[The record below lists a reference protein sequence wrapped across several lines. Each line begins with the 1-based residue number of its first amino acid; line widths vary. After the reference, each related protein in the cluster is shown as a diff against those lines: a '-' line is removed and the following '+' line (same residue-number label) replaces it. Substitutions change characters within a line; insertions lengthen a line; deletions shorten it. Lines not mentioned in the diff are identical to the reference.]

1 MEGRPGRARHPG
13 GVAPARGPQGVQGGE
28 LGAENPAGDAT
39 YGLRGHRSP
48 PAVEGRR
55 PRRAV
60 TGPAAAP
67 TLTLRS
73 LGSRARP
80 PEPPGRL
87 PRPQRRK
94 QPPALLAALL
104 SCSHLCARTP
114 PPPPEGR
121 LPLPR
126 LPRVCQVPGRRG
138 GGRGRG
144 GRSLR
149 SGWGR
154 GRGMGWGGH
163 RARAEPEGAVG
174 RGGGAAG
181 MRQPGGSAQQLTA
194 QCLSFVLDSGGVDR
208 LPDYSSALLINTKTP
223 GICADFYPQIT
234 NEKIEAPKG
243 QVIDREI
250 TVSKPCRF
258 LSPRL

>member
-13 GVAPARGPQGVQGGE
+13 GVAPARGPRGVQGGE

-39 YGLRGHRSP
+39 YGLRGHHSP

-55 PRRAV
+55 PQSAV

-114 PPPPEGR
+114 PPPPAAR
-121 LPLPR
+121 R
-126 LPRVCQVPGRRG
+126 RPRVASRFPGC
-138 GGRGRG
+138 
-144 GRSLR
+144 
-149 SGWGR
+149 
-154 GRGMGWGGH
+154 
-163 RARAEPEGAVG
+163 RASARCLAVAG
-174 RGGGAAG
+174 EDAAAGGGACG
-181 MRQPGGSAQQLTA
+181 RVGDGGGGSGGGGTA
-194 QCLSFVLDSGGVDR
+194 LAPSLRALSAEAGALSGCASRGKR
-208 LPDYSSALLINTKTP
+208 SAAHGSML
-223 GICADFYPQIT
+223 
-234 NEKIEAPKG
+234 
-243 QVIDREI
+243 VIR
-250 TVSKPCRF
+250 P
-258 LSPRL
+258 

>member
-13 GVAPARGPQGVQGGE
+13 GVAPPAVGPGE
-28 LGAENPAGDAT
+28 LRGWVGSREPSGRCH
-39 YGLRGHRSP
+39 LRPSGPPQP

-114 PPPPEGR
+114 PPPPAAARGSPPASPAAAR
-121 LPLPR
+121 LPGARPSRGRTRPR
-126 LPRVCQVPGRRG
+126 GEELAVGWGAGAG
-138 GGRGRG
+138 GGY
-144 GRSLR
+144 
-149 SGWGR
+149 
-154 GRGMGWGGH
+154 
-163 RARAEPEGAVG
+163 RARAEP
-174 RGGGAAG
+174 GGAAG

-194 QCLSFVLDSGGVDR
+194 QSFSH
-208 LPDYSSALLINTKTP
+208 SFLIP
-223 GICADFYPQIT
+223 
-234 NEKIEAPKG
+234 E
-243 QVIDREI
+243 
-250 TVSKPCRF
+250 VSTDCPTTARHH
-258 LSPRL
+258 